1 MTTINETEY
10 YKSIDQ
16 MRDAD
21 MSIQSRLC
29 DVCDIFKKLSGGELN
44 DETSDEFLYASYVD
58 AVMEM
63 GGIIKCVFGCV
74 QNGVLRLSGDDS
86 DEGAFQFHQ
95 PRHYDYEDEDEDED
109 DYEQRMYIREDEDD
123 YERMYMRKA
132 GEDMFKNAVMD
143 ALLAIDEY
151 REKVAKFMMTRTS
164 KTEYKEW
171 FYVYSG
177 GAHRAV
183 SDMTIIK
190 LYRCLRH
197 IHSGGGDVK
206 FDFKFGD
213 INRFDAMFCSKN
225 TVADYSF
232 FVNARDSFREPVVE
246 FDPAITHHDTT
257 KYATV
262 RGFVCATTGEVIKM
276 R

>member
-10 YKSIDQ
+10 YKSLLQ

-21 MSIQSRLC
+21 MSLQSRLW
-29 DVCDIFKKLSGGELN
+29 DVCDIFKKLNKGELN

-63 GGIIKCVFGCV
+63 GGIIKCMFGCV
-74 QNGVLRLSGDDS
+74 QNGVLRLTGDDS

-95 PRHYDYEDEDEDED
+95 PRHCDYND
-109 DYEQRMYIREDEDD
+109 DDD

-132 GEDMFKNAVMD
+132 AEDGFKSAVMG

-164 KTEYKEW
+164 KTEYMEL

-177 GAHRAV
+177 GAHHELGSGSIV
-183 SDMTIIK
+183 TK

-213 INRFDAMFCSKN
+213 IVHVLSRFDAMFCSKN

-232 FVNARDSFREPVVE
+232 FVNARDSFREPIVE

-257 KYATV
+257 KYTTV
-262 RGFVCATTGEVIKM
+262 RGFVCATTDKVIKM

>member
-1 MTTINETEY
+1 MTAINETEY

-16 MRDAD
+16 MRDAY
-21 MSIQSRLC
+21 MSIQSRLWE
-29 DVCDIFKKLSGGELN
+29 VCDIFKKLSGGELN

-74 QNGVLRLSGDDS
+74 QNGVLRLYGDDS

-95 PRHYDYEDEDEDED
+95 PRHYDYNDED
-109 DYEQRMYIREDEDD
+109 DD

-132 GEDMFKNAVMD
+132 GDDMFKSAVMG

-177 GAHRAV
+177 GAHHEV
-183 SDMTIIK
+183 SDMIIIK

-213 INRFDAMFCSKN
+213 IDHVLSRFDAMFCSKN